1 MAYRSVHNVRIER
14 LWVDVTAQLGA
25 SWAEAF
31 TQLELHHGLDINNT
45 HHIWLLHLLFLPTIN
60 QELTFFAESWNQH
73 RIQIRNGPNRSPA
86 DLFGFDM
93 LVHGIRGSQLGSGPN
108 DNMTEEELEVFGVD
122 WEGLREDNILQ
133 SLRRNAV
140 PHEPPTS
147 WIGRVGPPEHLNE
160 VNLEPPMLSIPA
172 EQLNILDEELN
183 SWALTMG
190 NISIESLWDY
200 GLVSARTMYGDLF

>member
-1 MAYRSVHNVRIER
+1 MLL
-14 LWVDVTAQLGA
+14 LWQKRGLVSAMLATA
-25 SWAEAF
+25 SY
-31 TQLELHHGLDINNT
+31 
-45 HHIWLLHLLFLPTIN
+45 P
-60 QELTFFAESWNQH
+60 S
-73 RIQIRNGPNRSPA
+73 
-86 DLFGFDM
+86 
-93 LVHGIRGSQLGSGPN
+93 
-108 DNMTEEELEVFGVD
+108 
-122 WEGLREDNILQ
+122 
-133 SLRRNAV
+133 AV